1 MRVLHVVP
9 AVAARYGGPSAA
21 TFGMCRALESAG
33 IETMVATTDAD
44 GPGRLPV
51 PLSQVHQ
58 YNGASVIFFP
68 RRLTESYKWAAGL
81 GAWLRA
87 HVAEFDVVHVH
98 AVFSHSSLLAARACV
113 RAGVPYIVRPLGT
126 LDPWS
131 VAQRRLLKA
140 VLLRFGVRRMLLG
153 AAAIHY
159 TSEEEM
165 RLAETVVAGLPKG
178 AVVPLGID
186 EELFAA
192 PTTWPDDET
201 PIVLALCRL
210 DVKKGLDLLIRAFHD
225 AAGRGS
231 NGQWRLVI
239 AGDGEPE
246 YVSQLVDLARQ
257 GEAGA
262 RISFAGWVGQHD
274 KTILFQR
281 ASLFALP
288 SQQENFGISIVE
300 AMACGVPVLVS
311 PGVNLAADIA
321 LRGAGWLMQRD
332 QASVTEALKM
342 AMSDAAGRETRGR
355 AARQFAQPF
364 RWTAVA
370 RSLEQLY
377 RTAATARQTTLPRKL
392 QSVREPATH

>member
-1 MRVLHVVP
+1 
-9 AVAARYGGPSAA
+9 
-21 TFGMCRALESAG
+21 
-33 IETMVATTDAD
+33 
-44 GPGRLPV
+44 
-51 PLSQVHQ
+51 
-58 YNGASVIFFP
+58 VIFFP

-98 AVFSHSSLLAARACV
+98 AVFSHSSLLAARACL

-140 VLLRFGVRRMLLG
+140 ILLRCGVRRMLLG
-153 AAAIHY
+153 AAAMHY

-165 RLAETVVAGLPKG
+165 RLAETVVADLPKG

-186 EELFAA
+186 EELFGA
-192 PTTWPDDET
+192 PPTRDDQT
-201 PIVLALCRL
+201 PTVLALCRL
-210 DVKKGLDLLIRAFHD
+210 DVKKGLDLLIRAFHV
-225 AAGRGS
+225 AAAREP
-231 NGQWRLVI
+231 NAQWRLVI
-239 AGDGEPE
+239 AGDGEPG

-257 GEAGA
+257 GEAST
-262 RISFAGWVGQHD
+262 RISFTGWVGRHE

-321 LRGAGWLMQRD
+321 LRGAGWVMERD
-332 QASVTEALKM
+332 EPSITGALTT
-342 AMSDAAGRETRGR
+342 AMSDPAERETRGR

-370 RSLEQLY
+370 QNLEQLY

-392 QSVREPATH
+392 QSVREPAAH